1 MQCYHALRVVFN
13 FCPLDSPQIFVG
25 MTGEMSKMSKVSMK
39 SVLSSA
45 MLASLVIL
53 PGTADA
59 ARSFITNARVIE
71 VRNYG
76 AGNFGSC
83 VAQINRNVNT
93 DGDQTLTCGNQFLVS
108 FGCDGQSS
116 NSRAEAQAMFST
128 AQLALVTGNV
138 VDIYINDGERYNQ
151 TMCVGEF
158 IFAKNN

>member
-1 MQCYHALRVVFN
+1 M
-13 FCPLDSPQIFVG
+13 
-25 MTGEMSKMSKVSMK
+25 MSKVAMK
-39 SVLSSA
+39 RVLSFA
-45 MLASLVIL
+45 VLAALVT
-53 PGTADA
+53 GQHTAYA
-59 ARSFITNARVIE
+59 ARSFITSAKVIE

-116 NSRAEAQAMFST
+116 NTRSEAQAMFST

-138 VDIYINDGERYNQ
+138 VDIYINDAERYNG